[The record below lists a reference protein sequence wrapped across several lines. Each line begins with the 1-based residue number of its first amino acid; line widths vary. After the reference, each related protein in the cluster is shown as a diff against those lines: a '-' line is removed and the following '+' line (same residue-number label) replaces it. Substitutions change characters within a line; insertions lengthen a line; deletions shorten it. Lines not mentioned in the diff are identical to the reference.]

1 MERCCCVDLRAVRK
15 ALLFRGP
22 LLHLLHLERFYY
34 KILSALV
41 TATVSF
47 VSEMTGKA
55 NT

>member
-15 ALLFRGP
+15 ALLFRGQSLY
-22 LLHLLHLERFYY
+22 LLHEERFYT
-34 KILSALV
+34 KILSALLKV
-41 TATVSF
+41 HVSF